1 MTWPEN
7 LPGIFVEIFA
17 DPPPGTGRG
26 TGVESTEAGGPTR
39 VKPSVDPNS

>member
-1 MTWPEN
+1 MTRLEN
-7 LPGIFVEIFA
+7 LHEILLEILV

-26 TGVESTEAGGPTR
+26 TGVEGTGAGGGTR